1 MKLALIQQAFKGTKD
16 ATNAYTTQLI
26 AQAAREKAELV
37 CLNELHQSAYFC
49 QSENVKNFDLANDYE
64 KDLQFWSETAR
75 KNGVVLLT
83 SLFEKRGGGLFHNTA
98 VVFEKDGTVAGK
110 YRKMH
115 IPDDPNF
122 YEKFYFTQGDLGF
135 EPINTSVGR
144 LGVLVCWDQWFPEA
158 ARIMTLK
165 GAQLLIYPTAIGWF
179 DGDSEAEKQRQ
190 LEAWVAVQRGHAV
203 ANGLSVVAINRVGFE
218 SVELSNFG
226 GVESKNSHKI
236 DGVGVLSE
244 NSHKFD
250 GNNCGVGVESGNSH
264 TNANSASTSLSNDL
278 KNANVDGIRFWGNS
292 FAFGP
297 QGEQLFRANSS
308 DEGVFFV
315 EIDLKRNDEVRRWW
329 QFLRDRRI
337 DFYEP
342 LLKRFDD

>member
-49 QSENVKNFDLANDYE
+49 QSENVKNFDLASDYE
-64 KDLQFWSETAR
+64 KHLQFWSETAR

-98 VVFEKDGTVAGK
+98 VVFEKDGTIAGK

-203 ANGLSVVAINRVGFE
+203 ANGLSVVAVNRVGFE

-226 GVESKNSHKI
+226 GVA
-236 DGVGVLSE
+236 SE
-244 NSHKFD
+244 NSHKFVGD
-250 GNNCGVGVESGNSH
+250 NGGVSENSH
-264 TNANSASTSLSNDL
+264 TNANSASTSLSSDS

-297 QGEQLFRANSS
+297 QGEQLLRANST

-315 EIDLKRNDEVRRWW
+315 EIDLKRSDEVRRWW